1 MKQTLSPY
9 DSERIIVAVYGSL
22 KRNFYNHHFLE
33 VDDTLF
39 LADAQVS
46 GFSMYSLGSYPMIVK
61 GNGIVSVELYDVSRE
76 TFSRLDRLE
85 GFPTFYGRSL
95 VTAETLHCPVEA
107 WIYFG
112 KQEQV
117 RGCKRVSS
125 GVWQQVPEQLL
136 V

>member
-1 MKQTLSPY
+1 MSQTPPIASAN
-9 DSERIIVAVYGSL
+9 RIIVAVYGSL

-33 VDDTLF
+33 VDDTVF

-46 GFSMYSLGSYPMIVK
+46 GFKMYSLGSYPMIVK
-61 GNGIVSVELYDVSRE
+61 GNGVVSVELYEVSRE
-76 TFSRLDRLE
+76 TFARLDRLE
-85 GFPTFYGRSL
+85 GFPTFYGRSV

>member
-1 MKQTLSPY
+1 MSQTPPIASAN
-9 DSERIIVAVYGSL
+9 RIIVAVYGSL

-33 VDDTLF
+33 VDDTVF

-46 GFSMYSLGSYPMIVK
+46 GFNMYSLGSYPMIVK
-61 GNGIVSVELYDVSRE
+61 GNGVVSVELYEVSRE
-76 TFSRLDRLE
+76 TFARLDRLE
-85 GFPTFYGRSL
+85 GFPTFYGRSV